1 MNKSIVLGMVEPYLK
16 NKELTFKDF
25 EQIFNM
31 LSTQEQFS
39 ALEILYHNKIE
50 LVDKYSRTEQTE
62 KDTND
67 SEMDE
72 FEILY
77 DESLF
82 IDDEHYN
89 SLEDENNR
97 SGHIVERN
105 NVHLSNRVLCQMV
118 QNGDQQ
124 AKHDLCVKNQGLV
137 DKYVNMYQHMLGSK
151 LDFEDLQQAGMM
163 GMVKAAERFDF
174 AFGTEFSTYAV
185 WWIKQAIM
193 REMMNNGQTI
203 RIPVH
208 KMEQILKVM
217 RADSKYA
224 HIADYYLRM
233 EYVAKETKLPIAVVE
248 DCFRLY
254 NQFIKSTSLD
264 LPIGE
269 EEETLL
275 GEIVPIE
282 GEIPIEELVALD
294 FLKKELK
301 EVLSTLTEREQK
313 VLRLRFGLY
322 DGRTRTLEEV
332 GKEFNVTRERIRQI
346 EAKALRKLR
355 HPSRSRKLKDY
366 LD

>member
-31 LSTQEQFS
+31 LSLQEQYS

-50 LVDKYSRTEQTE
+50 LVDKYSNTDQTNI
-62 KDTND
+62 DTNG
-67 SEMDE
+67 SQEEE

-82 IDDEHYN
+82 VDDEQYDI
-89 SLEDENNR
+89 LEDENYQ
-97 SGHIVERN
+97 SGHIVGRK

-124 AKHDLCVKNQGLV
+124 AKQDLCVKNQGLV

-151 LDFEDLQQAGMM
+151 MDFEDLRQAGMM

-174 AFGTEFSTYAV
+174 AFETEFSTYAV
-185 WWIKQAIM
+185 WWIKQSIM
-193 REMMNNGQTI
+193 REIMNNGQTI

-208 KMEQILKVM
+208 KMEQILKVI
-217 RADSKYA
+217 RADTKYA
-224 HIADYYLRM
+224 HIADYYERIQ
-233 EYVAKETKLPIAVVE
+233 YVAWETKLPVAVAE
-248 DCFRLY
+248 DCLRLY

-275 GEIVPIE
+275 GDVIPIE
-282 GEIPIEELVALD
+282 GEIPVEELAALD
-294 FLKKELK
+294 FLKEELK
-301 EVLSTLTEREQK
+301 GVLSTLTEREQK
-313 VLRLRFGLY
+313 VLRLRFGLD

-355 HPSRSRKLKDY
+355 HPSRSRKLKDF